1 MEFLRIC
8 HLISLELL
16 PKYCEIQLN
25 SISVQSIVWQYFS
38 LISPYLSLSVDF
50 ATVIRLLPYLEGATQ
65 ILFHHVVR
73 VVIGI

>member
-50 ATVIRLLPYLEGATQ
+50 ATVIWLLPYLEGATQ

-73 VVIGI
+73 VEAGI